1 MGFYFLLMNSFV
13 LFILS
18 FVIFFSSL
26 SENLEFLVHNEESLL
41 ILCFVSFIFFC
52 YNFLSVSIFDDFQ
65 SRALALENDLFN
77 VVKVQFSS
85 LKLLILDSLV
95 ITGLSSR
102 LDLFKCLL
110 LIRYNSDWG
119 VLSSYRKS
127 LVSSL
132 FSEDLNLLLSF
143 NNEDSSISQLLS
155 YFILSPVLFDTFTC
169 NAISNRNFTSFVKS
183 SGFSNSFLFFSRSI
197 VLKQYHLG
205 L

>member
-1 MGFYFLLMNSFV
+1 MLGFYFLLMNSFV

-169 NAISNRNFTSFVKS
+169 NAISNRNFTSFVK
-183 SGFSNSFLFFSRSI
+183 
-197 VLKQYHLG
+197 
-205 L
+205 